1 MHQSLELEQRLVLL
15 CLILSLALSLAQI
28 AESRHHHQTADD
40 SAGELQ
46 VKDICCLAFFL

>member
-1 MHQSLELEQRLVLL
+1 MHQSLELEQRLALL
-15 CLILSLALSLAQI
+15 CLILSLALTQI